1 MNALK
6 TLADAINAIPDM
18 PKKVS
23 MGFLSADESL
33 SIYPTK
39 NGSVVDEDFAGN
51 QETRLYY
58 EIAIRTKD
66 QQLGNTI
73 MWLVSDFVK
82 QLKDLPSDDFQFD
95 KIETTSEPSI
105 TQADSRGFFVYTLD
119 VALNVT
125 SNKYKE

>member
-6 TLADAINAIPDM
+6 ELADAINAMPDM
-18 PKKVS
+18 PQKVS
-23 MGFLSADESL
+23 VGFLSADETL

-39 NGSVVDEDFAGN
+39 NGSVIDEDFAGN

-58 EIAIRTKD
+58 EVAIRTID
-66 QQLGNTI
+66 QQLGNAI
-73 MWLVSDFVK
+73 MWSVSDFVK
-82 QLKDLPSDDFQFD
+82 HLKELPSDDFRFET
-95 KIETTSEPSI
+95 IETTSEPSI

>member
-6 TLADAINAIPDM
+6 TLTDAINTIPDM
-18 PKKVS
+18 PQRVS
-23 MGFLSADESL
+23 KGFLSADESL

-39 NGSVVDEDFAGN
+39 NGSVIDEDFAGN

-66 QQLGNTI
+66 QHLGNTI

-82 QLKDLPSDDFQFD
+82 QLKKLPSDDFHFE

-119 VALNVT
+119 IALNVT

>member
-1 MNALK
+1 MNALE
-6 TLADAINAIPDM
+6 TLTAAINGIKDM
-18 PKKVS
+18 PQRLS
-23 MGFLSADESL
+23 MGFLSADDAL
-33 SIYPTK
+33 CIYPTK

-82 QLKDLPSDDFQFD
+82 QLKELPSDDFHFD